1 MNSDLELHYG
11 RLRRFF
17 FGDEPWKIAAKDS
30 DIEKLFRKFFSKL
43 QIKLQRKKEHEQQN
57 EEDVIASSSSI
68 LDIPDSSKFS
78 RHHTTRLAVDI
89 REKDDLELREVPE
102 HVLSEYTFA
111 LSSFIAY
118 ENRMKF
124 NQLRRLRASQK
135 NLPIWEKRNEILE
148 TLQNVKVLLIA
159 GDTGCGKSTQVPQYL
174 LDAGYD
180 RIACTQPRRIAAIAL
195 ARRVAYET
203 LNEYGS
209 KIAYQIRFEK
219 TRTSRTRLLFVT
231 EGLLLRQLQSDPE
244 LNRYNIIILDE
255 IHERNLSGDF
265 LLGLLRDLVRRRD
278 DLKLILM
285 SATVNL
291 ELFQNYFEDTPVI
304 KVAGRLYPIELK
316 YMPIKEHDQYE
327 SEKKKTK
334 IDAGPYLNILQMID
348 AKVNNNERGDVLI
361 FLNGVSE
368 ISTVAEAL
376 KVHAEISKKWII
388 LTLHSS
394 LSTEE
399 QDKVFDIAPL
409 GIRKCILSTNIAE
422 TSVTIDQIRFVI
434 DSGKVNLVKFDSKT
448 GMHSLREYWTSQA
461 SADQRK
467 GRAGRTG
474 PGICYRLYSQQHFDK
489 MDPFTISEI
498 KRVSLESL
506 AMQIVNMNLGIS
518 PLEFPFIEKPNMNE
532 LEEAV
537 ESLWRQGIL
546 EAGNTKALTS
556 LGKIIANIP
565 VEIPVAKVL
574 IYGCVF
580 EQIEPS
586 LTIAASLATSS
597 PFTIRSFREPD
608 ILDRRK
614 NIMSD
619 NGDPFALINAYR
631 EFVEVQAERDDIRR
645 WGREKGIDIQRMQLR
660 RQFKE
665 LLEHSGILETQSD
678 VDSRERRI
686 NAGDRKRL
694 NELKKDTRYEVKK
707 RKVLKPQ
714 AHFDTLMDSEGNF
727 ILLFSGN
734 LSLMDNV
741 QALEFYME
749 NRESGIRN
757 ILKSHRLNDA
767 TLSVLKFIVTAGVHP
782 QYAILDQYNSYK
794 IGNELFA
801 HTRKKPF
808 AVLHPNSC
816 LALLPEALDYDRSD
830 KGLSNYHQLISFTSF
845 IETTK
850 PYICSSLRVPA
861 LTLLLLSKSV
871 ICSEDDYSIVCDD
884 FISYKFP
891 RAIEFFTVVEQ
902 ASATRRQLT
911 KALRKSLE
919 GDLSNSH
926 ALAKSV
932 VSFLRLDVEYILT
945 RRACPG
951 DNIELGFILPSGE
964 KLSEEDDDEILTSM
978 RIYEAQNDSKLD
990 DELAINKIAE
1000 KKPSIEYFCD
1010 VCQKILFFSTAFDV
1024 LRHKRSH

>member
-1 MNSDLELHYG
+1 MNSDLELHHG

-17 FGDEPWKIAAKDS
+17 FGDEPWKLAAKDS

-43 QIKLQRKKEHEQQN
+43 KIKLQRKKEHEERD
-57 EEDVIASSSSI
+57 EEDVVASSSNI
-68 LDIPDSSKFS
+68 LDIPDSSKFL
-78 RHHTTRLAVDI
+78 RHHTTRLAV
-89 REKDDLELREVPE
+89 PE
-102 HVLSEYTFA
+102 DVLSEYTFA

-118 ENRMKF
+118 ENRVKF
-124 NQLRRLRASQK
+124 NQLQRLRASQK
-135 NLPIWEKRNEILE
+135 NLPIWEKRDEILE
-148 TLQNVKVLLIA
+148 TLQDVNVLLIA
-159 GDTGCGKSTQVPQYL
+159 GDTGCGKSTQIPQYL

-180 RIACTQPRRIAAIAL
+180 RIACTQPRRIAATAL

-219 TRTSRTRLLFVT
+219 TRTLRTQLLFVT
-231 EGLLLRQLQSDPE
+231 EGLLLRQLQSDPQ
-244 LNRYNIIILDE
+244 LNRYNVIILDE

-265 LLGLLRDLVRRRD
+265 LLGLLRNLVRRRD

-285 SATVNL
+285 SATINL
-291 ELFQNYFEDTPVI
+291 ELFQNYFEGAPVI
-304 KVAGRLYPIELK
+304 RVAGRLYPIELR
-316 YMPIKEHDQYE
+316 YMPIKEHNQYE
-327 SEKKKTK
+327 SEKKKAK
-334 IDAGPYLNILQMID
+334 IDAEPYLN
-348 AKVNNNERGDVLI
+348 GDVLV

-376 KVHAEISKKWII
+376 KVYAEISKKWII
-388 LTLHSS
+388 LTLHST

-474 PGICYRLYSQQHFDK
+474 PGICYRLYSQEHFDK
-489 MDPFTISEI
+489 MDQFTLSEI
-498 KRVSLESL
+498 NRVSLESL
-506 AMQIVNMNLGIS
+506 AMQVVNMNLGIS
-518 PLEFPFIEKPNMNE
+518 PLEFPFIEKPNMGE

-546 EAGNTKALTS
+546 EANSTKALTS

-580 EQIEPS
+580 EQVEPS
-586 LTIAASLATSS
+586 LTIAASLAASS
-597 PFTIRSFREPD
+597 PFTNRSFREPD

-619 NGDPFALINAYR
+619 SGDPFALINAYR
-631 EFVEVQAERDDIRR
+631 NRDSDDLLMEFVEVQAEREDIRR
-645 WGREKGIDIQRMQLR
+645 WGREKGIDIQRMYEIRQLR
-660 RQFKE
+660 HQFKE
-665 LLEHSGILETQSD
+665 LLEHNGILKAQSD

-694 NELKKDTRYEVKK
+694 NELKKDARYEVKK
-707 RKVLKPQ
+707 RKVLKPEV
-714 AHFDTLMDSEGNF
+714 HFDTLMDSEGNP
-727 ILLFSGN
+727 
-734 LSLMDNV
+734 SLMDNV

-767 TLSVLKFIVTAGVHP
+767 TLSILKFIVTAGVHP

-808 AVLHPNSC
+808 AALHPNSC
-816 LALLPEALDYDRSD
+816 LALLPEVLDYDRSD
-830 KGLSNYHQLISFTSF
+830 KGLSCYHQLISFASF

-850 PYICSSLRVPA
+850 PYICNSLRVPA
-861 LTLLLLSKSV
+861 LALLLLSKSV
-871 ICSEDDYSIVCDD
+871 ICSEDDHSIVCDD

-891 RAIEFFTVVEQ
+891 RAIEFFTIVEQ
-902 ASATRRQLT
+902 ASVTRRQLAR
-911 KALRKSLE
+911 ALRKSLE
-919 GDLSNSH
+919 GDLSDNH
-926 ALAKSV
+926 ALAKSI
-932 VSFLRLDVEYILT
+932 VSFLRSNVEYILT
-945 RRACPG
+945 RRACPD
-951 DNIELGFILPSGE
+951 DNRELGFILPSGE
-964 KLSEEDDDEILTSM
+964 KLNEEDDDEILTSM

-990 DELAINKIAE
+990 DELAINKIVE

-1010 VCQKILFFSTAFDV
+1010 ICQKSLSFSTTFDI

>member
-1 MNSDLELHYG
+1 MDGMNSDLEQHYG

-30 DIEKLFRKFFSKL
+30 DIEKLFRK
-43 QIKLQRKKEHEQQN
+43 RKEHNHQE
-57 EEDVIASSSSI
+57 EEDVIASSSVTASSSNM
-68 LDIPDSSKFS
+68 LDIPDSSKFL

-124 NQLRRLRASQK
+124 NQLRQLRIAQK
-135 NLPIWEKRNEILE
+135 NLPIAEKRDEILE

-174 LDAGYD
+174 LDADYD

-209 KIAYQIRFEK
+209 YRNNNADSK
-219 TRTSRTRLLFVT
+219 TYV
-231 EGLLLRQLQSDPE
+231 
-244 LNRYNIIILDE
+244 IILDE

-265 LLGLLRDLVRRRD
+265 LLGLLRNLVRRRD

-285 SATVNL
+285 SATINL
-291 ELFQNYFEDTPVI
+291 ELFQNYFENAPVI
-304 KVAGRLYPIELK
+304 KVAGRLYPIELR

-334 IDAGPYLNILQMID
+334 IDPAPYLNILQMID
-348 AKVNNNERGDVLI
+348 AKVDSNERGDVLI

-376 KVHAEISKKWII
+376 KVYAETSKKWII
-388 LTLHSS
+388 LTLHST

-422 TSVTIDQIRFVI
+422 TSVTIDRIRFVI

-489 MDPFTISEI
+489 MDPFTVSEI
-498 KRVSLESL
+498 NRVSLESL

-518 PLEFPFIEKPNMNE
+518 PLEFPFIEKPNMGE

-546 EAGNTKALTS
+546 EAGNTKVLTS

-580 EQIEPS
+580 EQVEPS

-597 PFTIRSFREPD
+597 PFTNRSFREPD

-619 NGDPFALINAYR
+619 SGDPFALINAYR

-660 RQFKE
+660 RQFKD
-665 LLEHSGILETQSD
+665 LLEHSGILEAKSD
-678 VDSRERRI
+678 ADSRERRI

-694 NELKKDTRYEVKK
+694 NELKKDARYEVKK
-707 RKVLKPQ
+707 RKVLKPE
-714 AHFDTLMDSEGNF
+714 AHFDTLMDSE
-727 ILLFSGN
+727 S
-734 LSLMDNV
+734 
-741 QALEFYME
+741 
-749 NRESGIRN
+749 
-757 ILKSHRLNDA
+757 
-767 TLSVLKFIVTAGVHP
+767 
-782 QYAILDQYNSYK
+782 
-794 IGNELFA
+794 
-801 HTRKKPF
+801 
-808 AVLHPNSC
+808 
-816 LALLPEALDYDRSD
+816 
-830 KGLSNYHQLISFTSF
+830 
-845 IETTK
+845 
-850 PYICSSLRVPA
+850 
-861 LTLLLLSKSV
+861 
-871 ICSEDDYSIVCDD
+871 
-884 FISYKFP
+884 
-891 RAIEFFTVVEQ
+891 
-902 ASATRRQLT
+902 
-911 KALRKSLE
+911 
-919 GDLSNSH
+919 
-926 ALAKSV
+926 
-932 VSFLRLDVEYILT
+932 
-945 RRACPG
+945 
-951 DNIELGFILPSGE
+951 
-964 KLSEEDDDEILTSM
+964 
-978 RIYEAQNDSKLD
+978 
-990 DELAINKIAE
+990 
-1000 KKPSIEYFCD
+1000 
-1010 VCQKILFFSTAFDV
+1010 
-1024 LRHKRSH
+1024 